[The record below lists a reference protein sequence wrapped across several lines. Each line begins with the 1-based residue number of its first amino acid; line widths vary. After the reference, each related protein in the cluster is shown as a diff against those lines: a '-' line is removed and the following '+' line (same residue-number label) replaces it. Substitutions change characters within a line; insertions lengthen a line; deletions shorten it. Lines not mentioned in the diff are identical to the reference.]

1 MANDSGKEKKE
12 FESVDEFLKEKFKP
26 KDILQLNDRQLEA
39 LYAQAYNLYQTGR
52 FNDALQIF
60 HMLTT
65 IEANQAKYVLGLAAC
80 HHMMKNYQSAI
91 DTYLVQSILEPEN
104 PIPFY
109 HMSDCYLAMKDPY
122 SALMVLDMTVKKAGN
137 KPEFKTL
144 KDRATLTMENLRK
157 EIKEEIKT

>member
-1 MANDSGKEKKE
+1 
-12 FESVDEFLKEKFKP
+12 
-26 KDILQLNDRQLEA
+26 
-39 LYAQAYNLYQTGR
+39 
-52 FNDALQIF
+52 
-60 HMLTT
+60 MLTT